1 MRPRHAALLL
11 GAALVLAGCDGATAQ
26 AATAAPTAPVAVRVA
41 PVRRATLSALYSTS
55 ATLRPERQAT
65 VPARTRGVVRELL
78 VEEGA
83 TVEAGAPLAQLED
96 DEQRIERDRAVAV
109 RDMEQVELERA
120 IRIHARSALS
130 ENELGVAHR
139 ERDEAGHRAA
149 IAELALARTTIRAPF
164 AGRVVRRH
172 LDVGAM
178 VGDGTPV
185 FDLADIDP
193 LHADVSVPER
203 HVARLTPGQP
213 VRLTADAAG
222 AVVPGRIERIA
233 PAVDPATG
241 TVKVTIVVEAGAIE
255 SGLRPGAFAR
265 VDIVTDARPDVLA
278 VPRAAFVQQAG
289 RSYLFLLDG
298 VHVRRLEAVAGL
310 EEGDLVEVVKAS
322 APIPPGARV
331 VVLGAAALA
340 DGAPVLASDE
350 APVGSSSS

>member
-1 MRPRHAALLL
+1 MAL
-11 GAALVLAGCDGATAQ
+11 ACALTALTLTGCDGA
-26 AATAAPTAPVAVRVA
+26 AAEVGPAAPSAPDPVAVRVA
-41 PVRRATLSALYSTS
+41 RVRRATLSVLYSMS

-83 TVEAGAPLAQLED
+83 AVEADAPLAQLED

-120 IRIHARSALS
+120 IRIHAQKALS
-130 ENELGVAHR
+130 ENELGTAHR

-185 FDLADIDP
+185 FDLADTDP

-203 HVARLTPGQP
+203 HVARLAPGQL
-213 VRLTADAAG
+213 VRLTADAAR

-241 TVKVTIVVEAGAIE
+241 TVKVTISVEAGC
-255 SGLRPGAFAR
+255 GLRPGAFAR

-278 VPRAAFVQQAG
+278 VPRSAFVQQAG
-289 RSYLFLLDG
+289 RSFLFLLDG
-298 VHVRRLEAVAGL
+298 ERVRRLEAVAGL
-310 EEGDLVEVVKAS
+310 EEGDLVEVLKAS
-322 APIPPGARV
+322 APIPPDARV
-331 VVLGAAALA
+331 VILGAAALA
-340 DGAPVLASDE
+340 DGVPVLASE
-350 APVGSSSS
+350 EAVAPVGSS